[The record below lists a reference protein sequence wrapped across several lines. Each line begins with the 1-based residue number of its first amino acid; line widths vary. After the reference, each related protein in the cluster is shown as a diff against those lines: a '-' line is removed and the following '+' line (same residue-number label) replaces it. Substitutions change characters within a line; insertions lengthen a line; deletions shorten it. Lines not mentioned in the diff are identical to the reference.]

1 MKNTEPTIRQLYE
14 KSAEEQPKREEV
26 KQEQEEVSR
35 FSKALDE
42 YISCII
48 EACRFFV
55 SNVQHHGRLFVSV
68 WTDNSGDICYKIW
81 NKKEW
86 HKKSQSIIREYF
98 SYFSLCFYKEL
109 DMQMNEQ
116 GFTVQ
121 EARDNYRLYSM

>member
-1 MKNTEPTIRQLYE
+1 MKNVEPTIRQLYK
-14 KSAEEQPKREEV
+14 KSAEEHAERKEV
-26 KQEQEEVSR
+26 KQEQEEVSK

-42 YISCII
+42 YIGGII

-55 SNVQHHGRLFVSV
+55 SNVQYHGRLFVSV
-68 WTDNSGDICYKIW
+68 YTDNCGDVCYKIW

-86 HKKSQSIIREYF
+86 HKKSQSIPKKYF

-109 DMQMNEQ
+109 DMQMKEQ